1 MKMKALN
8 SNGHEKKACMN
19 YFFAFI
25 LSFLRVEFEKKSNHS
40 SSPDHFHTKFK
51 REREKAVTD
60 AWKFRCAF
68 EQMQMMLHVISPE
81 IAVIFA

>member
-8 SNGHEKKACMN
+8 SNGHEKRHVWII
-19 YFFAFI
+19 FLP
-25 LSFLRVEFEKKSNHS
+25 LSSQFLELS